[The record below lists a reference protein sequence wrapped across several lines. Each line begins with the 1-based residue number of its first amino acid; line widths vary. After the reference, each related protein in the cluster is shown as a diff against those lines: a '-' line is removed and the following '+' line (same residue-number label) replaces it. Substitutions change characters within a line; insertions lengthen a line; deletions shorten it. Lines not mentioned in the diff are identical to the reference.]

1 MSTTNTTTGNFNSA
15 GMNAYNSMM
24 PGYASTVNSYMNN
37 PFGNPFMQQQ
47 QQMGTNQ
54 ANNIGQTGMANT
66 TRNLNMSGI
75 SQNSP
80 AALQMMQQQQMQNS
94 ATRAN
99 LGFLQPMQNA
109 MGMQQ
114 SAMSM
119 AGQFKPLQT
128 GQTQSQG
135 GLGQY
140 ASLLSGGLGLL
151 TGGGSGL
158 LGSLLGGSQ
167 GQQQSN
173 QQMSNVWNSGAM
185 TGGMAGAT
193 GGYNGPTQMGQNAPD
208 VGGYNFASNPF
219 MMQ

>member
-1 MSTTNTTTGNFNSA
+1 MSTTTTTTANYNQQ

-47 QQMGTNQ
+47 QQMGTSQ
-54 ANNIGQTGMANT
+54 ANNLGAAGMANT

-94 ATRAN
+94 SQRAN

-109 MGMQQ
+109 LGMQQ
-114 SAMSM
+114 SAMQQ
-119 AGQFKPLQT
+119 AGSFKPLQT

-135 GLGQY
+135 GVGSWLPQILG
-140 ASLLSGGLGLL
+140 GGLSLL
-151 TGGGSGL
+151 TGG
-158 LGSLLGGSQ
+158 LLGGGGGG
-167 GQQQSN
+167 GQAQSN
-173 QQMSNVWNSGAM
+173 QQMSDVWNSGAM

-193 GGYNGPTQMGQNAPD
+193 GGYNGPTQMGQNAPN